1 MIKKVLKFL
10 LLFIF
15 FCNNLL
21 AIDDDCKILSERIKK
36 KISKDYANAFYGNF
50 ELINYGFLLE
60 YISQSYTDPLD
71 VKIKRR
77 NGDPIVSSLMDLN
90 LSQEIKS
97 GMLLKKLNGQ
107 SLEKYTDKNI
117 VDKILVT
124 NKNNSAEFE
133 FYDQKNKKTIN
144 KTIKSKKYYFH
155 FLEPR
160 LIINSINNI
169 DTVNGGFELSYDLTL
184 GASYPGLV
192 NLITEDINVFKKQST
207 CKFNETEIKN
217 IGIEILPFQ
226 FNNLAN
232 FSNDQVTKWYELAAY
247 KTPNGTYDFAVY
259 QREKGIIRFVNDFNF
274 KKFPFDQQLL
284 KIELQELI
292 GIRNTSESVSSAQFN
307 VTKYTLDA
315 FNYYKNNN
323 LLKEW
328 NIKNIEFNVT
338 SKPKLNYD
346 FPFNS
351 LEINLEIERSSLY
364 YFIKIIFPIFL
375 ILSIAWSVFWINPKE
390 LESRITTS
398 SVCFLAL
405 VAYNFVIDTEIPKL
419 GYMTFMDWIIMIS
432 YIFCALPTLL
442 SIFMYRI
449 INDRKKLDI
458 ININYLTRQ
467 IGPICYFILLL
478 IISFLLLF

>member
-15 FCNNLL
+15 FCNNSL
-21 AIDDDCKILSERIKK
+21 AIDDDCKILSERIKN
-36 KISKDYANAFYGNF
+36 KISKDYASAFYGNF

-144 KTIKSKKYYFH
+144 KTIKSKKYYYH

-192 NLITEDINVFKKQST
+192 NLITEDINVFKKQR
-207 CKFNETEIKN
+207 
-217 IGIEILPFQ
+217 
-226 FNNLAN
+226 
-232 FSNDQVTKWYELAAY
+232 V
-247 KTPNGTYDFAVY
+247 
-259 QREKGIIRFVNDFNF
+259 
-274 KKFPFDQQLL
+274 
-284 KIELQELI
+284 
-292 GIRNTSESVSSAQFN
+292 
-307 VTKYTLDA
+307 
-315 FNYYKNNN
+315 
-323 LLKEW
+323 
-328 NIKNIEFNVT
+328 
-338 SKPKLNYD
+338 
-346 FPFNS
+346 
-351 LEINLEIERSSLY
+351 
-364 YFIKIIFPIFL
+364 
-375 ILSIAWSVFWINPKE
+375 
-390 LESRITTS
+390 
-398 SVCFLAL
+398 
-405 VAYNFVIDTEIPKL
+405 
-419 GYMTFMDWIIMIS
+419 
-432 YIFCALPTLL
+432 
-442 SIFMYRI
+442 
-449 INDRKKLDI
+449 
-458 ININYLTRQ
+458 
-467 IGPICYFILLL
+467 
-478 IISFLLLF
+478 